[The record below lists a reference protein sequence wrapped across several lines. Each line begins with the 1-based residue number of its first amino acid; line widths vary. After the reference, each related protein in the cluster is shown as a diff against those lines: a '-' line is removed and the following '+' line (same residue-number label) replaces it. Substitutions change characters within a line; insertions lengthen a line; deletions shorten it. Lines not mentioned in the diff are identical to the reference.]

1 MPVPS
6 EREGT
11 DRATHP
17 PPRPVSGREDG
28 RPTDPFRARGSVIWS
43 EPVARH
49 DVAQVLGVVGGPL
62 ALLTGLLA
70 KYTLV
75 EIWACKSGAGPLV
88 MHVVAIATLLLVLA
102 FGALALT
109 QWRAAGREEPG
120 DIPGFTGRTRMAA
133 TFGVGLSAMSAVVV
147 IAQWLPQFFVSPCQP

>member
-11 DRATHP
+11 ERMREQAT
-17 PPRPVSGREDG
+17 E
-28 RPTDPFRARGSVIWS
+28 RPTDPLHARGDVVWS

-49 DVAQVLGVVGGPL
+49 DVAQVLGVVGAPL
-62 ALLTGLLA
+62 AVLTGLVA

-88 MHVVAIATLLLVLA
+88 VHVVALATLLLVLG

-120 DIPGFTGRTRMAA
+120 DIPGTVGRTRMAA
-133 TFGVGLSAMSAVVV
+133 TFGVGLSAMSAIFV
-147 IAQWLPQFFVSPCQP
+147 IAQWLPQLFVSPCQP